1 MKTLVGIICAVV
13 LVLPA
18 LAQEGQV
25 KFTTEDAPSLRIRS
39 VPIKLD
45 SKKRR
50 VTLSLEV
57 ENTGDKVIKAFVW
70 RYQTKGALQGYNV
83 SITSDMAEVTV
94 VLTPKE
100 TKKVLL
106 LKDALVRESIWNMPV
121 RKIAIIGVTFEDGS
135 SWKRNNEN

>member
-1 MKTLVGIICAVV
+1 
-13 LVLPA
+13 
-18 LAQEGQV
+18 V
-25 KFTTEDAPSLRIRS
+25 KFTTEDAPSLHILS

-57 ENTGDKVIKAFVW
+57 ENTGGKTIKAFVW
-70 RYQTKGALQGYNV
+70 RYETQGVLQGYNV
-83 SITSDMAEVTV
+83 SITSDMPEVTV
-94 VLTPKE
+94 VLTPNE

-106 LKDALVRESIWNMPV
+106 LKDARVRESIWNMPV
-121 RKIAIIGVTFEDGS
+121 RKIAIVGITFEDGS